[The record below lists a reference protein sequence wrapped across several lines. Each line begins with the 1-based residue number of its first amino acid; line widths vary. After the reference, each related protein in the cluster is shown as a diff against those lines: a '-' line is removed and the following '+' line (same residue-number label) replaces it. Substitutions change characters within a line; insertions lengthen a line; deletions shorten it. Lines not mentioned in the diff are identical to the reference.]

1 MSENERKDKS
11 VKKTE
16 NKFSTK
22 KNRPFKP
29 VKSSAPVKAAT
40 FTDSLEDRFGDN
52 LAAKLKKHIED
63 GIKRKI
69 KEAQSDPN
77 VQRASAKYGK

>member
-11 VKKTE
+11 EKKTG
-16 NKFSTK
+16 NKSQAK
-22 KNRPFKP
+22 RNRPFKP
-29 VKSSAPVKAAT
+29 LKPSAPVKIAT
-40 FTDSLEDRFGDN
+40 FADSLEDRFGDN
-52 LAAKLKKHIED
+52 LAAKLKKQIED
-63 GIKRKI
+63 GIKRRI